1 MMSQSWKKQFIIL
14 WSGQS
19 VSILTSAIIQMSLV
33 WYLTSKTESAAIMS
47 IGTLMGFIPR
57 AIIGPFAGVIIDRFS
72 RKKIMLIA
80 DLFIAIISL
89 IPVFYGFFAELPI
102 WIIMLVLF
110 CRSLGSAFHTPA
122 LQAATPLI
130 VPKESLTQYAGFAQ
144 GFDSLSHLISPAIA
158 SILFNLLDLN
168 VLMLI
173 DVFGALFAVL
183 TLSFVIIPNTPGIE
197 RHKRAGYMS
206 EFQEGLAIVKT
217 EPAVVFII
225 VVSCIYSIIYSPIG
239 TYYPLITITHFG
251 GSIGDSALAETVL
264 SLGSLC
270 GAFGLGLVGKKINK
284 MRSFFL
290 SIFTYGACL
299 IVIGAVPKSLFIVF
313 VIASAI
319 LGASIPFYSSIRTS
333 IIQAKFEPQYLGR
346 IFAMTSAMTTFTTPI
361 GLICAGIFA
370 EKVGIGNWFFFS
382 GIASVVLAAISLIK
396 LRGVSKKEQ
405 PNEN

>member
-1 MMSQSWKKQFIIL
+1 MAQNWKKQFIIL
-14 WSGQS
+14 WTGQS

-33 WYLTSKTESAAIMS
+33 WYLTSKTQSAAIMS

-72 RKKIMLIA
+72 RKKIMIMA
-80 DLFIAIISL
+80 DLFIAAISL
-89 IPVFYGFFAELPI
+89 IPVFYGLFAELPI
-102 WIIMLVLF
+102 WIVMLVLF

-158 SILFNLLDLN
+158 SVLFGLLDLN

-173 DVFGALFAVL
+173 DVFGALFAVFM
-183 TLSFVIIPNTPGIE
+183 LSFVVIPNISGAE
-197 RHKRAGYMS
+197 KRQRSGYFS
-206 EFQEGLAIVKT
+206 EFKEGLAIVKT

-225 VVSCIYSIIYSPIG
+225 IVSCLYSIIYSPIG

-270 GAFGLGLVGKKINK
+270 GAFGLGIVGKKINK

-290 SIFTYGACL
+290 SIFTYGVCL
-299 IVIGAVPKSLFIVF
+299 IVIGSIHQSLFPVF
-313 VIASAI
+313 VIASAV

-333 IIQAKFEPQYLGR
+333 IIQTKFQPEYLGR

-361 GLICAGIFA
+361 GLICAGTFA
-370 EKVGIGNWFFFS
+370 QKVGIANWFFGS
-382 GIASVVLAAISLIK
+382 GIASVLLATISLIK
-396 LRGVSKKEQ
+396 LGMG
-405 PNEN
+405 NEKT